1 MPHWLL
7 KTEPSTYSIADLQR
21 EKRTRWDGVK
31 NAAALINLRKMTV
44 GDQVFVY
51 HTGSEKAIV
60 GVARVFV
67 ADPKDGVITLEY
79 ERTLPH
85 PVTLAAIKADPAFK
99 DLALVRISRLS
110 AMPVSPA
117 HWTRLLKPRGR

>member
-117 HWTRLLKPRGR
+117 HWTRLLKLRGR